1 MKKVIYVLLLALGII
16 LSIDAVKADVLEVD
30 TFEEL
35 KEAIVNEAE
44 EIAIIADFEFTE
56 KLTITKDLK
65 INGNNKVLTRNSEY
79 KGNFITISGDVTL
92 SINDLTLDGGAPGWK
107 MDYDNYFY
115 TGANNTQYVRV
126 PTINVDSDVVSTA
139 SLISNSGNLNLN
151 GVTLQN
157 NRATVS
163 GSVISGKGNNNI
175 VNSKIIHNGSSKHG
189 GAIYI
194 TGGTT
199 IVDGSYFNG
208 NIAGVGVTTSQSG
221 GAIYTNGA
229 TLLELKNNTV
239 FEENF
244 AQGNAAA
251 VYISNSSILANNVS
265 FIKNMVGNDGA
276 AISLATTRAED
287 YAYFENI
294 IIKENKGLALTGQ
307 SMGII
312 WVDNWTVSSEEK
324 PIVFKNCVAFNNIS
338 GTGVF
343 TDKNEAYISI
353 ENCEIYN
360 NHMNVG
366 AAIYSQSGHYNIINT
381 TIRDNQASNHSSAI
395 YFRNPYVS
403 MNLDNVTIYNNDTVG
418 TGTIT
423 LNGGGTL
430 NIKNSE
436 IYGNETKKG
445 TIAVMSQYVDDP
457 STITIE
463 NTKVHSNTAAEE
475 GGGFYIKDSVSVY
488 TSLVIDDSSKIYDNK
503 AGIAG
508 DDFVYIREDSGTDA
522 DNDITLNNASLMG
535 IVGIDGLYHDN
546 QDDRFATTENPKT
559 FENYVHYNDGSIY
572 LKAAGVSEL
581 EYDLNGGQSKHEY
594 LPVKIKYGEDFIL
607 ISDIPNKSNG
617 EKFVGWNTKED
628 GTGTWLY
635 AGDKYDGSE
644 GFLLYAQYE
653 AENPNTLDNIYK
665 YIIMLLMAS
674 TASLIMIFKHIKK
687 AHN

>member
-16 LSIDAVKADVLEVD
+16 LNIDAVKAEVLEVD

-65 INGNNKVLTRNSEY
+65 INGNNKVLTRNSAY

-92 SINDLTLDGGAPGWK
+92 SITDLTIDGGAPGWK

-115 TGANNTQYVRV
+115 TGANNTDYVRV
-126 PTINVDSDVVSTA
+126 PTINVDTDVISSA

-157 NRATVS
+157 NRATVN
-163 GSVISGKGNNNI
+163 GAVISGIGNNNI
-175 VNSKIIHNGSSKHG
+175 TNSKFIHNGSSKAA
-189 GAIYI
+189 GALYP
-194 TGGTT
+194 TGGKTV
-199 IVDGSYFNG
+199 VDGSQFIENV
-208 NIAGVGVTTSQSG
+208 AGVGVTNSQSG
-221 GAIYTNGA
+221 GAIYANGA
-229 TLLELKNNTV
+229 TMIEIKNNTI
-239 FEENF
+239 FESNF
-244 AQGNAAA
+244 AQGNAGAL
-251 VYISNSSILANNVS
+251 YINKSSVLVKDS
-265 FIKNMVGNDGA
+265 TFRKNAVGNDGA
-276 AISLATTRAED
+276 AISISSTRVGD
-287 YAYFENI
+287 TAYFENVVL
-294 IIKENKGLALTGQ
+294 EGNKGYAITSQ
-307 SMGII
+307 SMGIVWI
-312 WVDNWTVSSEEK
+312 DNWTVSTEEN
-324 PIVFKNCVAFNNIS
+324 PITFKNCTAFDNVS

-343 TDKNEAYISI
+343 TDKNESYVSI
-353 ENCEIYN
+353 EDCKIYN
-360 NHMNVG
+360 NNMNVG
-366 AAIYSQSGHYNIINT
+366 AAIYSQSGHYNITNT
-381 TIRDNQASNHSSAI
+381 TIHDNSAANHTSVI

-403 MNLDNVTIYNNDTVG
+403 MNLDNVSIYNNKTVG
-418 TGTIT
+418 TGAIT

-445 TIAVMSQYVDDP
+445 TIAVMSQYADNP
-457 STITIE
+457 ATITIE
-463 NTKVHSNTAAEE
+463 NTKVHSNTAVEE
-475 GGGFYIKDSVSVY
+475 GGGIYIKNSAGVY

-522 DNDITLNNASLMG
+522 DNDITLNNAGLMG

-653 AENPNTLDNIYK
+653 AENPNTLDDIYK
-665 YIIMLLMAS
+665 YIIMLLIAS
-674 TASLIMIFKHIKK
+674 TASLIMIFKYIKK